1 MMTASIRLWRVLQWQ
16 LQVLVHQRAAW
27 VLATLALGL
36 VLGGATLRG
45 FDFGGEESRFV
56 IHFARGAVLLGGTVL
71 LALAGPLLVIGG
83 IEQRATEL
91 LLMRGVRRT
100 ELVVAQ
106 VVALCILVGW
116 LVLTAT
122 AVTCGVVPTTDAGGG
137 WSQVWAALAPTLPA
151 LGVTA
156 AAAVLMAVIFRS
168 VLLAGAGT
176 LAFALTG
183 HLAPVL
189 ERLQNA
195 SANWARTAA
204 MLLDVLVPDF
214 AVAMN
219 GASGALYVGVYGVA
233 LTLGAALIFSRREF

>member
-1 MMTASIRLWRVLQWQ
+1 MMTASVRLWRVLQWQ
-16 LQVLVHQRAAW
+16 LRVLVHQRAAW
-27 VLATLALGL
+27 VLVTLALGL
-36 VLGGATLRG
+36 VFGGATLRG

-100 ELVVAQ
+100 ELIVAQ
-106 VVALCILVGW
+106 VIALCILAGW
-116 LVLTAT
+116 LALTAT
-122 AVTCGVVPTTDAGGG
+122 AVTWGVLPATDAGEG

-168 VLLAGAGT
+168 VLLAGAST

-195 SANWARTAA
+195 SDGWSRATG

-214 AVAMN
+214 GVAMN
-219 GASGALYVGVYGVA
+219 GAGGALYAGVYGVA